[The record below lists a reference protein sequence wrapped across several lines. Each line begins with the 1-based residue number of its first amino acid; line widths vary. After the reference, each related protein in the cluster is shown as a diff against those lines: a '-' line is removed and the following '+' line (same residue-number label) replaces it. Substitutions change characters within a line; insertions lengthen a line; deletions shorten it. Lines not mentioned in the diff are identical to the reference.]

1 MKIQGKIGAIFQDQ
15 MPEIWLS
22 IKKMHLGL
30 STYTFPWNIQLSGR
44 LGSHRFS
51 FREMLELTA
60 ENGIR
65 YFQFGDNY
73 PLHLLTNKEL
83 DELKK
88 TASAKNISLQAG
100 TRGLHMDNIS
110 RYLLIAKELETGF
123 LRVVTDDGDF
133 HPPEDE
139 VMLTIRQLLPILKET
154 GIVLAIE
161 NHDRFKA
168 KTLVRIIEHT
178 DPEYVA
184 VCLDTANSLGAGEG
198 INEILPLLLPYTVN
212 LHIKDFT
219 ISRVDHKMGFLVSG
233 AAAGEGM
240 LDIPHLIRE
249 CGKYE
254 RCTPASLELWISE
267 EASPEDTIEKELNWM
282 RRSITFL
289 NNHIQ

>member
-1 MKIQGKIGAIFQDQ
+1 MKIQGKIGAVFQYQ
-15 MPEIWLS
+15 MLEIWLS

-30 STYTFPWNIQLSGR
+30 SSYTFPWNIRLSG
-44 LGSHRFS
+44 LIQSHRFS

-60 ENGIR
+60 ENSIH

-83 DELKK
+83 DELKR
-88 TASAKNISLQAG
+88 TASAKSIRLQAG
-100 TRGLHMDNIS
+100 TRGLYVDNIS
-110 RYLLIAKELETGF
+110 RYLLIAKKLETGF
-123 LRVVTDDGDF
+123 LRVVIDDSDF

-139 VMLTIRQLLPILKET
+139 VMLTIRQLLPILKDT

-168 KTLVRIIEHT
+168 KTLVRIIEST
-178 DPEYVA
+178 DPQYVA
-184 VCLDTANSLGAGEG
+184 ICLDTANSLGAGEG
-198 INEILPLLLPYTVN
+198 IHEILPLLLPYTVN

-219 ISRVDHKMGFLVSG
+219 ISRVDHQMGFLVSG

-254 RCTPASLELWISE
+254 RCTTASLELWISE